1 MEHVSRPVLAGILT
15 ALVGF
20 TSSFAVVL
28 AGLRGVGA
36 SPAEAASGLLA
47 VCATQALGVLW
58 LVRRHR
64 IPLTLAWSTPGAALL
79 ASTGVVHGGWPAAV
93 GAFLVTGAL
102 LVITG
107 LWPRLGR
114 LIAAIPTPIAQAMLA
129 GVVLELCL
137 APVRG
142 FAAHPWLVGPIL
154 LTWAVMLRLARRW
167 AVPAAFAATLAVIAV
182 DAARASQQGHGGP
195 HGALVPH
202 LAWTA
207 PTLTWASLLG
217 LAIPLYV
224 VTMAGQN
231 IPGVAVMASYGYQVP
246 WRETMTV
253 TGLGTAAGATAGG
266 HAINLA
272 AITAA
277 MAASPDA
284 DPDPARRWVAS
295 WTAGWS
301 YLVLALFSTA
311 LVAFISVAPPSVAG
325 TVAGLA
331 LLGTLSAS
339 LASALSATE
348 GREAA
353 AITFVVAASGLT
365 FAGIG
370 AAFWALAAGLLIRTL
385 LPREPKGDCG
395 RPKASGAKESVA
407 GLQRRRP
414 VRRCR

>member
-1 MEHVSRPVLAGILT
+1 MEHVSRPVVAGILT

-93 GAFLVTGAL
+93 GAFGVTGAL

-107 LWPRLGR
+107 RWPRLGR

-167 AVPAAFAATLAVIAV
+167 AGPAAFAATLVVIAV

-195 HGALVPH
+195 YGALVPH

-207 PTLTWASLLG
+207 PVLTGASLLG
-217 LAIPLYV
+217 LAIPDRKSTRLNSSHSSISY
-224 VTMAGQN
+224 
-231 IPGVAVMASYGYQVP
+231 AV
-246 WRETMTV
+246 
-253 TGLGTAAGATAGG
+253 
-266 HAINLA
+266 
-272 AITAA
+272 
-277 MAASPDA
+277 
-284 DPDPARRWVAS
+284 
-295 WTAGWS
+295 
-301 YLVLALFSTA
+301 
-311 LVAFISVAPPSVAG
+311 
-325 TVAGLA
+325 
-331 LLGTLSAS
+331 
-339 LASALSATE
+339 
-348 GREAA
+348 
-353 AITFVVAASGLT
+353 
-365 FAGIG
+365 
-370 AAFWALAAGLLIRTL
+370 
-385 LPREPKGDCG
+385 
-395 RPKASGAKESVA
+395 
-407 GLQRRRP
+407 
-414 VRRCR
+414 